1 MPGNHDELEI
11 FLKTRLI
18 SSRVDQKLKNK
29 EGKYML
35 LKGELG
41 PIFRPIEAVV
51 GAVLRSRGSD
61 SVVRQRDFNFAEI
74 SASIL
79 PPKVLRSGHDHFQF
93 RFKNRPRSLQFRFEN
108 RRNFG
113 GILRRASW
121 L

>member
-1 MPGNHDELEI
+1 M
-11 FLKTRLI
+11 
-18 SSRVDQKLKNK
+18 
-29 EGKYML
+29 
-35 LKGELG
+35 
-41 PIFRPIEAVV
+41 

-61 SVVRQRDFNFAEI
+61 SVVRQRDFTFAAI
-74 SASIL
+74 SASSS
-79 PPKVLRSGHDHFQF
+79 PPKVLQSGHDHFQF

>member
-1 MPGNHDELEI
+1 
-11 FLKTRLI
+11 
-18 SSRVDQKLKNK
+18 
-29 EGKYML
+29 ML
-35 LKGELG
+35 LKRELG

-51 GAVLRSRGSD
+51 GAVLRSHGSD
-61 SVVRQRDFNFAEI
+61 SVVQQHDFNFAAI
-74 SASIL
+74 SASIS

-93 RFKNRPRSLQFRFEN
+93 RLKNRRRSLQFRFES